1 MYFIFVRTIA
11 NYIGWRMVVASM
23 NHLNEKAR
31 EMFRK
36 VTTPIGSRKQT
47 CLNTMGFNNYR
58 HGLIHG
64 AIGSMY
70 ARKYFD
76 SKEKTPVTQIF
87 EYLRKSFHEMIDG
100 TNWMG
105 DGAKV
110 MAKNKLESMKQNIAY
125 PHEMLNRSVI
135 DEYYKGIPILLY

>member
-1 MYFIFVRTIA
+1 
-11 NYIGWRMVVASM
+11 MVVASM

-36 VTTPIGSRKQT
+36 VTTPIGSIKQT

-87 EYLRKSFHEMIDG
+87 QYLRESFNEMLDV
-100 TNWMG
+100 TEWMG
-105 DGAKV
+105 DEAKQ
-110 MAKNKLESMKQNIAY
+110 MAKTKLKLMKENIAY
-125 PHEMLNRSVI
+125 PNEMLNRTII
-135 DEYYKGIPILLY
+135 DSYYKGELV

>member
-1 MYFIFVRTIA
+1 
-11 NYIGWRMVVASM
+11 M

-36 VTTPIGSRKQT
+36 ITTPIGSIKQT

-87 EYLRKSFHEMIDG
+87 QYLRASFNEMLDV
-100 TNWMG
+100 TEWMG
-105 DGAKV
+105 DEAKK
-110 MAKNKLESMKQNIAY
+110 MAKTKLKLMKENIAY
-125 PHEMLNRSVI
+125 PNEMLNRTII
-135 DEYYKGIPILLY
+135 DSYYKGELVNLVF

>member
-1 MYFIFVRTIA
+1 
-11 NYIGWRMVVASM
+11 MVVASM

-31 EMFRK
+31 EMFCK
-36 VTTPIGSRKQT
+36 ITTPIGSIKQT

-76 SKEKTPVTQIF
+76 TKEKAPINDIF
-87 EYLRKSFHEMIDG
+87 QYLRQSFHKMLDKTE
-100 TNWMG
+100 WMG
-105 DGAKV
+105 DEAKN
-110 MAKNKLESMKQNIAY
+110 MAKIKLASMKENVAY
-125 PHEMLNRSVI
+125 PNELLNRTI
-135 DEYYKGIPILLY
+135 MDEYYKGIFNHLSYKIQSPLTRSSF

>member
-1 MYFIFVRTIA
+1 
-11 NYIGWRMVVASM
+11 M

-36 VTTPIGSRKQT
+36 VTTPIGSIKQT

-87 EYLRKSFHEMIDG
+87 QYLRESFDEMLDV
-100 TNWMG
+100 TEWMG
-105 DGAKV
+105 DEAKQ
-110 MAKNKLESMKQNIAY
+110 MAKTKLKSMKENIAY
-125 PHEMLNRSVI
+125 PNEMLNHTII
-135 DEYYKGIPILLY
+135 DSYYKGVII